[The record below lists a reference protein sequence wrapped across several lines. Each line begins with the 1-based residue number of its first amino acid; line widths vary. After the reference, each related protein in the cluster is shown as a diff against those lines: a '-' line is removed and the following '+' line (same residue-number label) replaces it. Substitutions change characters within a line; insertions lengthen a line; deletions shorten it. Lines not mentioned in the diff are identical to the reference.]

1 MTLSVLPP
9 SAQLPPIETI
19 KTVHAEQLH
28 EAVQYLQTVYNPEI
42 RSSRRTDITV
52 LTHGPSFPSP
62 AAARPTRPCRR
73 SNQKNELNPGG
84 SGRRPSDDDDDDG
97 EEEDVMESFRTD
109 AFERAYAIR
118 WLTALISS
126 QTTILLHDH
135 DHDHGHH
142 HHQGIDKDA
151 LEPLVQSAVALLAV
165 CAGPASAG
173 KRTRTYVLAG
183 VRVQLTDVALRNDDF
198 GSVGAQTW
206 GSACVLA
213 EMIAEAPWRFGL
225 SDRDCVD
232 GGDGG
237 GKDDGPGPAPKKRRR
252 RIRVLELGAGTGLV
266 SLTVGKVL
274 SRRQHQHQ
282 QRRRVARGKSRCPV
296 LDAEIVAS
304 DFHPIALENL
314 KLNIEKNDLNN
325 NGDHDD
331 CHSESTP
338 ARCGN
343 DDDGDVSVLSVS
355 AHFLDW
361 EEAGDPAHVLGAP
374 FDAPFDEAFGAD
386 VVYEPDHA
394 AWINACLKRL
404 LRLSG
409 RFHLVIPLR
418 KGFAHESA
426 SVERVFPHAEDIRR
440 VIGAGPI
447 LCITQKEN
455 ITCEVGPEGAPG
467 GEGHVE
473 YAHYTIQWVVRAGL
487 HEE

>member
-1 MTLSVLPP
+1 MTLSVLLP

-19 KTVHAEQLH
+19 KTVHVEQLH
-28 EAVQYLQTVYNPEI
+28 EAVQYLQSVYNPEI
-42 RSSRRTDITV
+42 RSSRRTDITSIK
-52 LTHGPSFPSP
+52 HGP
-62 AAARPTRPCRR
+62 
-73 SNQKNELNPGG
+73 K
-84 SGRRPSDDDDDDG
+84 
-97 EEEDVMESFRTD
+97 EEDDVMESFRTD

-135 DHDHGHH
+135 DD
-142 HHQGIDKDA
+142 HHQQA
-151 LEPLVQSAVALLAV
+151 LESLVQSAAALLAV

-225 SDRDCVD
+225 CDRDC
-232 GGDGG
+232 
-237 GKDDGPGPAPKKRRR
+237 RR

-266 SLTVGKVL
+266 SLTVGKIL
-274 SRRQHQHQ
+274 LRQQQHQ
-282 QRRRVARGKSRCPV
+282 QRRVPVPVACGKSRCRV
-296 LDAEIVAS
+296 QGVEIVAS

-314 KLNIEKNDLNN
+314 KSNIEKNDLNN
-325 NGDHDD
+325 NGHHDHRD
-331 CHSESTP
+331 SEFTL

-343 DDDGDVSVLSVS
+343 DDDDGDVSVSSVS

-386 VVYEPDHA
+386 VVYEPGHA

-418 KGFAHESA
+418 EGFAHESA
-426 SVERVFPHAEDIRR
+426 SVERVFPRAEDLHR
-440 VIGAGPI
+440 VIGAGPT

-455 ITCEVGPEGAPG
+455 ITCQVGPEGAPG
-467 GEGHVE
+467 GKGHVE
-473 YAHYTIQWVVRAGL
+473 YAHYTIQWIVQTGL
-487 HEE
+487 HE